1 MTRFLVVLT
10 LIAMVAGYSSARLSR
25 AWTHEDLLKE
35 SDFVG
40 LLEPVSNKPTTDIFA
55 IDVSDGGKV
64 RYTGV
69 DTRFRITALFK
80 SDGKAD
86 KELTVLHFSDEHT
99 KEAVVNG
106 PSFVYFP
113 VGPLDY
119 QKKFVKDGKDYV
131 NITVHQ
137 GAPLLLAYLKR
148 RADGRYEPVSGQEDA
163 DDSFY
168 EVHSPCFPRP

>member
-1 MTRFLVVLT
+1 MTRFLVVPT
-10 LIAMVAGYSSARLSR
+10 LIARVEQADHRHLRDRRIGWREGALHRRRYSFPFHRRLQIRWQGRQGTHGFAFLRR
-25 AWTHEDLLKE
+25 AYE
-35 SDFVG
+35 G
-40 LLEPVSNKPTTDIFA
+40 
-55 IDVSDGGKV
+55 
-64 RYTGV
+64 
-69 DTRFRITALFK
+69 
-80 SDGKAD
+80 
-86 KELTVLHFSDEHT
+86 
-99 KEAVVNG
+99 AVVNG

-137 GAPLLLAYLKR
+137 GEPLLLAYLKR